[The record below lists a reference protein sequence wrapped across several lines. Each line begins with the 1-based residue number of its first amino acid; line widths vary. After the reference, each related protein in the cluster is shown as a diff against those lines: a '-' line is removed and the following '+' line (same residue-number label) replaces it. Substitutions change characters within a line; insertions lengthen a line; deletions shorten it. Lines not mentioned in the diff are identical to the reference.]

1 VSKPAEA
8 QARLLK
14 DIKDWGD
21 YVRIAK
27 IEKQ

>member
-1 VSKPAEA
+1 VKEGQDLFLREERQWA
-8 QARLLK
+8 
-14 DIKDWGD
+14 D